1 MTICIVSVTDS
12 FHLPRRVQASDQAVL
27 VNQTPEQTVLQEHPD
42 APGHLSRR
50 DPQLP
55 ARGLLQNAGTS

>member
-42 APGHLSRR
+42 APGHCGGGGAEL
-50 DPQLP
+50 Q
-55 ARGLLQNAGTS
+55 ARGLLQA